1 MAIPSRTQMSSSEN
15 WFSYPATTQQAVTGS
30 TGIMADAA
38 GVFVFAQNGRVST
51 WNLVQGQTPPLRGD
65 YVIEVGTTIIMH
77 VAY

>member
-15 WFSYPATTQQAVTGS
+15 WVSYPATTQQAVTGS

-38 GVFVFAQNGRVST
+38 GILVFTQNGRVST

-65 YVIEVGTTIIMH
+65 YVIEVGTTIIVH